1 MEDRLLLVFTVAIVL
16 AGIGGGIWVVHQP
29 DMANASPRIDQNP
42 YNLTLVIQHGIVFNS
57 SIGTQPSY
65 FVLQNGTLQN
75 SSNLNL
81 PADRIINLIIIDFD
95 NGPSPLMNPN
105 MNSVQGTLSGHV
117 NVTGISQIQ
126 KIPDINHNMS
136 RAQFMSYYNNN
147 DSSALSALYTQV
159 NSASFF
165 SNSTSVS
172 SLSGNN
178 IAHTFTVSAFGLNI
192 PSQPQTVTHATFVI
206 TAGGTATW
214 QCDADCGSGSLGLN
228 GAMATPGWM
237 LGTITII

>member
-16 AGIGGGIWVVHQP
+16 AGVGGGIWVVHQP
-29 DMANASPRIDQNP
+29 DMANASPRIDQTP
-42 YNLTLVIQHGIVFNS
+42 YNLTLVIQHGIIFNS
-57 SIGTQPSY
+57 SVGTQPSY
-65 FVLQNGTLQN
+65 FILQNGMLQS

-81 PADRIINLIIIDFD
+81 PADRVINLIIIDFD

-105 MNSVQGTLSGHV
+105 MNSVLGTIGGHV

-126 KIPDINHNMS
+126 KIPVVNQEMNQT
-136 RAQFMSYYNNN
+136 QFVSYYNNN
-147 DSSALSALYTQV
+147 DSSALSTLYSEV

-165 SNSTSVS
+165 SNSTPVSSVS
-172 SLSGNN
+172 ANN

-192 PSQPQTVTHATFVI
+192 PIQPQTVTHAQFVI
-206 TAGGTATW
+206 TTGGTATW
-214 QCDADCGSGSLGLN
+214 QCDADCGSGSLGLS

-237 LGTITII
+237 LGSITIS

>member
-16 AGIGGGIWVVHQP
+16 AGVGGGIWVVHQP
-29 DMANASPRIDQNP
+29 DMANASPQIDQNP
-42 YNLTLVIQHGIVFNS
+42 YNLTLVIQHGIIFNS
-57 SIGTQPSY
+57 SVGTQPSY
-65 FVLQNGTLQN
+65 FILQNGTLQS

-81 PADRIINLIIIDFD
+81 PADRVINLIIIDFD

-105 MNSVQGTLSGHV
+105 MNTVQGTIGGHV

-126 KIPDINHNMS
+126 SIPDLNHEMTQ
-136 RAQFMSYYNNN
+136 AQFVSYYNNN
-147 DSSALSALYTQV
+147 DSRALSILYSQV

-172 SLSGNN
+172 SLSANN

-192 PSQPQTVTHATFVI
+192 PTQPQTVTHARFVI
-206 TAGGTATW
+206 TTGGTATW
-214 QCDADCGSGSLGLN
+214 QCEADCGSGSLGLN

-237 LGTITII
+237 LGTISIS